1 LPGAARTAKLADREI
16 RDAMKKSFHTM
27 IPVAALAWLVA
38 GAASAAQPLQDAPPA
53 AKPVQAEAAKTADKA
68 AKQANQAK
76 QAEQSTDE
84 SVVQERKSDA
94 KQGGVAR
101 ANREVLE
108 PIAFEQARY
117 TKRLAQLERIKEI
130 AAEKNNDQLN
140 QQAEALRIKNEEHH
154 SSRMAEFR
162 TKYGAEKVDAALAW
176 IDRRVKERGNL
187 GVVRGAKDKQKD
199 TGNAVDNKTRQEA
212 KEKKER
218 TDEMKE
224 KAKEKVKGETK
235 P

>member
-1 LPGAARTAKLADREI
+1 
-16 RDAMKKSFHTM
+16 MKKSFHTM

-53 AKPVQAEAAKTADKA
+53 AKPVQAEAAKTADKTA
-68 AKQANQAK
+68 RQAK
-76 QAEQSTDE
+76 QAGQSTDE
-84 SVVQERKSDA
+84 TVAQESKAPA

-154 SSRMAEFR
+154 SNRMADFR
-162 TKYGAEKVDAALAW
+162 AKYGAEKVDAALAW
-176 IDRRVKERGNL
+176 IDKRVKERGNL

-212 KEKKER
+212 KERKER

>member
-1 LPGAARTAKLADREI
+1 
-16 RDAMKKSFHTM
+16 MKKSFHTM

-38 GAASAAQPLQDAPPA
+38 GAANAAQPLQDAPPA

-68 AKQANQAK
+68 ARQAK
-76 QAEQSTDE
+76 QAEQSADE
-84 SVVQERKSDA
+84 TVVQESKAPA
-94 KQGGVAR
+94 KQGGAAR

-154 SSRMAEFR
+154 SARMAEFR

-176 IDRRVKERGNL
+176 IDKRVKERGNL

-212 KEKKER
+212 KEKKAR

>member
-1 LPGAARTAKLADREI
+1 
-16 RDAMKKSFHTM
+16 MKKSFHTM

-53 AKPVQAEAAKTADKA
+53 AKPVQAEAAKTSDKA
-68 AKQANQAK
+68 ARQAK

-84 SVVQERKSDA
+84 AVVQESKA
-94 KQGGVAR
+94 AGKQGGAVR

-117 TKRLAQLERIKEI
+117 MKRLAQLERIKEI

-140 QQAEALRIKNEEHH
+140 QQAEALRIRNEEHH
-154 SSRMAEFR
+154 AARMADFR
-162 TKYGAEKVDAALAW
+162 TKFGAEKVDVALAW
-176 IDRRVKERGNL
+176 IDKRVKERGNV
-187 GVVRGAKDKQKD
+187 GVVRAAKDSKKEGGPD
-199 TGNAVDNKTRQEA
+199 GKTRQEA